1 MMRLIGKQSRKN
13 KIINN
18 IIMKKI
24 EYCRPETVSLEAVAE
39 NILCVSEVM
48 LEGNEKFEFGE
59 IEW

>member
-1 MMRLIGKQSRKN
+1 
-13 KIINN
+13 
-18 IIMKKI
+18 MKKI